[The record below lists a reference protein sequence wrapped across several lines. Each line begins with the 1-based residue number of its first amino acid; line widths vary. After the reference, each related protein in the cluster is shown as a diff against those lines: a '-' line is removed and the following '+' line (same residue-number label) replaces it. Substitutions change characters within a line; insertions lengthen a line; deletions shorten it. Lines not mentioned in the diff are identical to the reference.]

1 MSTRDLAAQVAA
13 AQKELAAAL
22 AAKSAAE
29 DALSK
34 HRDEC
39 VGICTQPLPKCPLK
53 ISWFN
58 RL

>member
-1 MSTRDLAAQVAA
+1 MSAVQLAAQVAA

-29 DALSK
+29 NAVLK

-39 VGICTQPLPKCPLK
+39 VGVCLPALSRFPKC
-53 ISWFN
+53 
-58 RL
+58 RLDVSLV